1 MRREAAQAKLAEV
14 EENSNSDEVAILTTD
29 IKQFVKECGIDFK
42 KAKEYVTRSW
52 NSEQFAE
59 QRKEGNL
66 DLNLL
71 KSWEAEDRPFPTLF
85 QQKRE
90 LAEEV
95 TACFDPKYFRQQSN
109 IDRKDR
115 LLLIGKTYK

>member
-14 EENSNSDEVAILTTD
+14 EENANSDEVPILTTD
-29 IKQFVKECGIDFK
+29 IKQFVKECGVDFK
-42 KAKEYVTRSW
+42 KAKEYATRPWS
-52 NSEQFAE
+52 SEQFEE

-95 TACFDPKYFRQQSN
+95 TACFDPKYFR
-109 IDRKDR
+109 
-115 LLLIGKTYK
+115 